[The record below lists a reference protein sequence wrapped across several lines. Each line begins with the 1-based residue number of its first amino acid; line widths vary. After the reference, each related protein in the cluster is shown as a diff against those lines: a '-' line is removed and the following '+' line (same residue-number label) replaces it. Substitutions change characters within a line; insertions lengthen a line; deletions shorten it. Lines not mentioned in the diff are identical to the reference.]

1 MLTVSVLI
9 SSVGL
14 WSIYTIFDWT
24 KADAW
29 TEKNERGFLQQSNFL
44 NYSSLSLNGTSSKV

>member
-1 MLTVSVLI
+1 MLTVSLLI

-29 TEKNERGFLQQSNFL
+29 TEKMSEAFYNRVIS
-44 NYSSLSLNGTSSKV
+44 